1 MATGAKGRS
10 NSKSNN
16 GYSNYQ
22 PNDSMDVGNDFKS
35 DSVAIVLIVILLVV
49 IMLFLPLL
57 AWMYTDIRRIEIRV
71 EKALTRIEGK

>member
-1 MATGAKGRS
+1 
-10 NSKSNN
+10 
-16 GYSNYQ
+16 
-22 PNDSMDVGNDFKS
+22 MDVGNDFKS